1 MINYLT
7 KLDNSSGKLD
17 ILIGKNDDGISK
29 IIDLSRIGHMMISGT
44 TGSGK
49 TNFLFNLICSLLY
62 KHTNDIE
69 LLIVDL
75 KQIDFI
81 YFNGVKCCYKEKV
94 ITHNFQLEE
103 MMMHLEEEYY
113 TRKKLLSKNNFNTF
127 KNIILI
133 VDEYV
138 ELIYLIDKLGF
149 RKRMEKL
156 LKNISSHGQDLGI
169 HLILASQCFRKE
181 YLKSTIKKNINCKIS
196 FRVGSFYDS
205 KIFIG
210 KSGAEKL
217 KAPGDMLFLYEEH
230 LERIK
235 CPFYKDTE
243 ILTFLQNYKS

>member
-1 MINYLT
+1 
-7 KLDNSSGKLD
+7 
-17 ILIGKNDDGISK
+17 
-29 IIDLSRIGHMMISGT
+29 MISGT
-44 TGSGK
+44 TGRGK

-113 TRKKLLSKNNFNTF
+113 TRKKLLSKHNFNTF

-156 LKNISSHGQDLGI
+156 LKNISSNGQELGI

-181 YLKSTIKKNINCKIS
+181 YLKSKI
-196 FRVGSFYDS
+196 
-205 KIFIG
+205 
-210 KSGAEKL
+210 
-217 KAPGDMLFLYEEH
+217 
-230 LERIK
+230 
-235 CPFYKDTE
+235 
-243 ILTFLQNYKS
+243 